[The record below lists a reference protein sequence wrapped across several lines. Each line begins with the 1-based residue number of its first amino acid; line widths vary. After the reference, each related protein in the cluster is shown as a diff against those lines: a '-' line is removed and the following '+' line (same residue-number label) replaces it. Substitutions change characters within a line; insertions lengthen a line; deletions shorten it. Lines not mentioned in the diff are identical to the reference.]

1 MSSTALV
8 VAVALGAS
16 LLLRRKPARSAAPG
30 DSTNDGGGSGGG
42 AGTGGGG
49 TGGGG
54 GGGEPQGSAAPLSPE
69 QRAINQL
76 CRTPSSLTAAT
87 QRVLIDKVIEP
98 MWDEYAANLPAQPT
112 PDAVDRVL
120 SSIAADVIGRCT
132 GPRGA
137 KQGAQLV
144 AMDLARAVWWR
155 KAGVSGL

>member
-1 MSSTALV
+1 MMSSTALV

-30 DSTNDGGGSGGG
+30 DSTAPPPEPPPSF
-42 AGTGGGG
+42 
-49 TGGGG
+49 
-54 GGGEPQGSAAPLSPE
+54 EPQGSAAPLSPE

-76 CRTPSSLTAAT
+76 CRTPSRLTAAT
-87 QRVLIDKVIEP
+87 QRVLIEKVIEP

>member
-30 DSTNDGGGSGGG
+30 DSTAPPPEPPPSF
-42 AGTGGGG
+42 
-49 TGGGG
+49 
-54 GGGEPQGSAAPLSPE
+54 EPQGSAAPLSPE

-76 CRTPSSLTAAT
+76 CRTPSRLTAAT
-87 QRVLIDKVIEP
+87 QRVLIEKVIEP